1 MQRNMAFLGLI
12 ASVGLLLAV
21 FAFALN
27 NSELFI
33 DDLSSD
39 STESTPLSLDE
50 SAPIDAK
57 ISGDVV
63 GSQETQVRE
72 SAKIQKAELDALQ
85 KEQWLQVADPTL
97 DEASLIEES
106 LINDDALNFAP
117 EIILSGKVKDSATIE
132 SVDVENN
139 EIAIKAEEPQASS
152 KQLLEELR
160 NMTFTEIQF
169 QFGLLALSDKALQKV
184 TEVANIL
191 KENTN
196 IHAKI
201 NNYTDSYGDD
211 NFNLELS
218 RQRANMVYQAFLDR
232 GVNEQQLSFEG
243 LGESNPLTSNA
254 TLAGRKKNRRTE
266 ILFFEAN

>member
-1 MQRNMAFLGLI
+1 MIIL
-12 ASVGLLLAV
+12 
-21 FAFALN
+21 
-27 NSELFI
+27 
-33 DDLSSD
+33 
-39 STESTPLSLDE
+39 
-50 SAPIDAK
+50 
-57 ISGDVV
+57 
-63 GSQETQVRE
+63 
-72 SAKIQKAELDALQ
+72 
-85 KEQWLQVADPTL
+85 
-97 DEASLIEES
+97 
-106 LINDDALNFAP
+106 LINLKFKEKTP
-117 EIILSGKVKDSATIE
+117 IY
-132 SVDVENN
+132 
-139 EIAIKAEEPQASS
+139 
-152 KQLLEELR
+152 
-160 NMTFTEIQF
+160 
-169 QFGLLALSDKALQKV
+169 
-184 TEVANIL
+184 IL